1 MQRGLV
7 KTHDGRGLMRLIIP
21 AVCSV
26 AVHALSYGQSLPVII
41 NEVLANEPGARV
53 TLEWVELYNRSVLPV
68 DLSSYV
74 FVDGVDSTVL
84 TGLVLSPG
92 GYAVLAR
99 YLAEEM
105 DPDATFES
113 RWGDNSGVWGDS
125 EQERYP
131 AMNAVMRL
139 RNTAD
144 TVRLLAPDGAT
155 STCRWESDIGD
166 GISIERL
173 RPESPDEP
181 GSFRPSQEA
190 SGSTPGRINSRTPRD
205 NDLAFDTAGVTVTP
219 YPPRED
225 NPVTFTFTV
234 RNIGNGPSLENVLT
248 ASEDTN
254 SDGLVDS
261 NEVRATLNVPSLEE
275 GGSILLS
282 FTSRFT
288 GGVHVVVLTLG
299 ADGNPANN
307 TARHTFK
314 MAYAAPELVINE
326 YLADPVADGPEEWIE
341 LYNRSD
347 HSVLFSGWQ
356 IRDQETLGV
365 FISAPILLYPGQY
378 AVVCENPRA
387 FATVYPAV
395 EAKFIGE
402 TRGWR
407 KLNNTG
413 DRIILVDMYGYVVD
427 SLSFGMLYG
436 GRSVERIDA
445 DGPSGDADNWGG
457 SLDPMGGTPGRV
469 NSLTAR
475 PNDLAINANAVFIF
489 SLPDPPREHSAL
501 QLVVIVTNV
510 GKDTSRANML
520 TIADDTDFDGEAGEG
535 ETLAVL
541 EIPALVMKQADTV
554 WYVGVL
560 SGGVH
565 RVLLFLGDDGNALNN
580 TAVVRFKV
588 AFASAELVIN
598 EFMAAPEAGGSE
610 EWIELYNRSGHSVDM
625 YGWRLGDSLAQQPI
639 SAESLWLQSGEFFL
653 VCADTT
659 ALRARYDLPRTAPLC
674 QMSGWRA
681 LNDTGDRIVLVDD
694 FGYAVDALGYTES
707 VAGRSWE
714 RVDPDERSDHPLNWR
729 TSIDPAGATPGRI
742 NSMTRRANDL
752 ALDSNGIRIAPF
764 PPLEGVAVTFSIR
777 VRNCGLGASAANVLT
792 IIETTQS
799 AEGSHRE
806 DTLAMLPI
814 PGMNV
819 NDSLDLFS
827 RQVFSGGRRTVACHL
842 GGDDNALNN
851 AAVVQFKVLFTRPE
865 VVINEY
871 LPDPATGG
879 SEEWIELYNRSGHDV
894 DLRNWRIGDSISQAV
909 VAAEKKVLAPG
920 SYAVVCENLPAFATA
935 YAGIDPFLVVEVDGW
950 RALNDTGDR
959 IVLVDDFGYLIDS
972 LTYRTA
978 YDGRSV
984 ERIDP
989 ERASGDP
996 DNWWGSVDPAGAT
1009 PGRRNSTAVGYA
1021 DVLHVSVS
1029 PNPFIAGEQV
1039 HIDYAVPFRATLTA
1053 RVYDVN
1059 GRKIKTLVENQP
1071 VASGALFWDG
1081 RDDEGRMLQPGAYVL
1096 LCETNGGQ
1104 ARKIVLAVRPTK

>member
-7 KTHDGRGLMRLIIP
+7 KTHDGRGLMRLVIP

-26 AVHALSYGQSLPVII
+26 AVHALSYAQSLPVII
-41 NEVLANEPGARV
+41 NEVLANEPGAAVR
-53 TLEWVELYNRSVLPV
+53 LEWVEVYNRSDSTV
-68 DLSSYV
+68 DLSGYA
-74 FVDGVDSTVL
+74 FVDGTDTTMLV
-84 TGLVLSPG
+84 GLVLPAG

-99 YLAEEM
+99 RLTGVPGE
-105 DPDATFES
+105 DSFES
-113 RWGDNSGVWGDS
+113 RWGNNSGVWGDA
-125 EQERYP
+125 EEEAYP
-131 AMNAVMRL
+131 ALNAKMSL
-139 RNTAD
+139 RNSAD
-144 TVRLLAPDGAT
+144 TVLLRGPDGTLSVCWWDSAQA
-155 STCRWESDIGD
+155 D
-166 GISIERL
+166 GVSLERY
-173 RPESPDEP
+173 RPDSPDAP
-181 GSFRPSQEA
+181 GSFMPSQDA
-190 SGSTPGRINSRTPRD
+190 SGSTPGRINSRTPRP
-205 NDLAFDTAGVTVTP
+205 NDLAIDSAGLAIEP
-219 YPPRED
+219 APPRED
-225 NPVTFTFTV
+225 QPVTLIIPV
-234 RNIGNGPSLENVLT
+234 
-248 ASEDTN
+248 
-254 SDGLVDS
+254 
-261 NEVRATLNVPSLEE
+261 LNVGFGRTTANKLAVADDIDLDGAVGPAETLAVLSVPSIEE
-275 GGSILLS
+275 AQSVAIL
-282 FTSRFT
+282 FT
-288 GGVHVVVLTLG
+288 GTLSGGIHNLILSLG
-299 ADGNPANN
+299 ADGNASNN
-307 TARHTFK
+307 VVRRIFK
-314 MAYAAPELVINE
+314 VAYAHPELVINE
-326 YLADPVADGPEEWIE
+326 YLCDPAPDQSEEWIE

-347 HSVLFSGWQ
+347 HVVNLASWRIGDALGQHVITRDSVL
-356 IRDQETLGV
+356 I
-365 FISAPILLYPGQY
+365 APGAYV
-378 AVVCENPRA
+378 VVCEDLAA
-387 FATVYPAV
+387 FAGVHPGLDEQFV
-395 EAKFIGE
+395 FEVG
-402 TRGWR
+402 GWR
-407 KLNNTG
+407 KLNNGG
-413 DRIILVDMYGYVVD
+413 DRIVLLDPYGYVVD
-427 SLSFGMLYG
+427 SLSYDTSHG
-436 GRSVERIDA
+436 GRSAERIDSEV
-445 DGPSGDADNWGG
+445 PSGSMENWGG

-475 PNDLAINANAVFIF
+475 PNDLAIDSNSVFIF
-489 SLPDPPREHSAL
+489 PDPPREHSAL

-520 TIADDTDFDGEAGEG
+520 TIIDDTDFDGEAGEG

-554 WYVGVL
+554 WYGGVL

-610 EWIELYNRSGHSVDM
+610 EWIELYNRSGHSIDL

-639 SAESLWLQSGEFFL
+639 SAESLRLQSGEFFL

-827 RQVFSGGRRTVACHL
+827 RQVFSGGRRTVACCL